1 MIGDIISTIGSIYL
15 KELEMNKK
23 LITILRELKRLED
36 LQVSHQASLPD
47 EYVDALFG
55 NSYTNSLGMQKDL
68 LLHEVFGKD
77 SEEVCWFLYEYNANT
92 DTDFKSYQEFYE
104 YLDAAA

>member
-1 MIGDIISTIGSIYL
+1 MH
-15 KELEMNKK
+15 KK

-36 LQVSHQASLPD
+36 LQDSHLAQVPD

-55 NSYTNSLGMQKDL
+55 NAYTNSLGMQKDL
-68 LLHEVFGKD
+68 LLHELFGKD
-77 SEEVCWFLYEYNANT
+77 SEEVCWFLYEYNADT
-92 DTDFKSYQEFYE
+92 DTDFQSYEEFYS